1 MKYFKLFICI
11 ILIILIIA
19 LGYLAINKILNSKQK
34 TEMSFSDLTK
44 HKTNSINDT
53 NNLNII
59 LENLNFADNIVN
71 VEKKVDDGKETLIIH
86 CDCTN
91 EEKILEYY
99 RNYHKLSLTE
109 KNSVIL
115 FSLIENL
122 EEVSYIFN
130 ISNIDF
136 AKEHH
141 LPVRDNKFVVSTYD
155 HTRDDINKRYNQD
168 VRNFAKNPETFL
180 QYNIDLN
187 TDNMTLYYYDP
198 FLGIYEYDKLEIT
211 NEEDITN
218 ILNYIKTQNFGSVDG
233 HYDGMCTNWLD
244 LNNGYIIG
252 VFGGDYGNYGA
263 IIKGD
268 GEDIF
273 INENRDYEI
282 VYKTLPIELVEYVEN
297 IIKSN

>member
-1 MKYFKLFICI
+1 M
-11 ILIILIIA
+11 
-19 LGYLAINKILNSKQK
+19 
-34 TEMSFSDLTK
+34 
-44 HKTNSINDT
+44 
-53 NNLNII
+53 
-59 LENLNFADNIVN
+59 
-71 VEKKVDDGKETLIIH
+71 
-86 CDCTN
+86 
-91 EEKILEYY
+91 
-99 RNYHKLSLTE
+99 
-109 KNSVIL
+109 

-218 ILNYIKTQNFGSVDG
+218 ILNYIKTQNFGLVEG

-252 VFGGDYGNYGA
+252 VFGGDYENYGA
-263 IIKGD
+263 IIKGN

>member
-86 CDCTN
+86 YDCTN

-99 RNYHKLSLTE
+99 RNYHKLFLTE

-218 ILNYIKTQNFGSVDG
+218 ILNYIKTQNFGLVEG

-252 VFGGDYGNYGA
+252 VFGGDYENYGA
-263 IIKGD
+263 IIKGN